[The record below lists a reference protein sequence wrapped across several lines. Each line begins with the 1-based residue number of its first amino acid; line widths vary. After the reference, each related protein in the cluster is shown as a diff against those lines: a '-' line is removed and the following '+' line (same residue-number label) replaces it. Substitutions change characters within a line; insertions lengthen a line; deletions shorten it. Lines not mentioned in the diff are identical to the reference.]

1 MGRTKTPAVVES
13 VKDNTDA
20 STPPHRTMP
29 LDLPM
34 ILFWAKKLVAVL
46 ILPPAGPLLLI
57 GLGLMAARLRKLAWL
72 GWCYALIAS
81 TPASVNWI
89 AMQIEPAA
97 PASLA
102 QVRQTG
108 AIVILGAGIRS
119 YAPEMGGPTVSS
131 LALERLRYG
140 ARLARESGLPVLVT
154 GGAPEGYVPE
164 AIVMRD
170 LLERDFGVPV
180 KWSESA
186 ALDTRDNAVYSAR
199 LLKAAGI
206 ERITLVTHAAH
217 MARSRAAFE
226 AAGIEVT
233 PAPTAWLSNPDIEY
247 EWGDFIP
254 NARAAYSGWFAIHE
268 WLGRLAYGLSAPPP
282 EDSSRI
288 NPRAIIPSTP
298 TPSSSAPQSSH

>member
-1 MGRTKTPAVVES
+1 
-13 VKDNTDA
+13 
-20 STPPHRTMP
+20 MP
-29 LDLPM
+29 IDLPM

-57 GLGLMAARLRKLAWL
+57 GLGLMVTRLRKLAWL
-72 GWCYALIAS
+72 GWGYALFAS
-81 TPASVNWI
+81 MPATVNWI
-89 AMQIEPAA
+89 AMQLEPSA
-97 PASLA
+97 PATLA

-108 AIVILGAGIRS
+108 AIVILGAGVRS

-140 ARLARESGLPVLVT
+140 ARLARESGLPILVT
-154 GGAPEGYVPE
+154 GGAPEGFVPE

-170 LLERDFGVPV
+170 VLQQDFGVPV
-180 KWSESA
+180 KWSESSS
-186 ALDTRDNAVYSAR
+186 LDTRDNAVYSAR

-217 MARSRAAFE
+217 MARARAAFE

-247 EWGDFIP
+247 DWGDFIP
-254 NARAAYSGWFAIHE
+254 TARNAYNGWFAIHE
-268 WLGRLAYGLSAPPP
+268 WLGRLAYDLSAPPP

-288 NPRAIIPSTP
+288 NPRAIQPSMP